1 MENVGAVLGV
11 IGTVIGC
18 FIGLAGFLTGRDKK
32 ISGDAEWRGTVN
44 AKLDNINSGVL
55 GICSEVKAIQATLV
69 EHAQR
74 LSSVESSTKQAHHR
88 LDEFKE

>member
-1 MENVGAVLGV
+1 MENVGAVLGI

-18 FIGLAGFLTGRDKK
+18 FIGLAGFLSGRDKK
-32 ISGDAEWRGTVN
+32 IAGDAEWRGTVN

-55 GICSEVKAIQATLV
+55 GVCSEVKSIQVTLV

-88 LDEFKE
+88 LDELKE